1 MFTQFGLSSAV
12 ASSLLRIDRL
22 NPALSRAPSVSNSD
36 TFSKSTILNPNQP
49 IGEGGASKLL
59 DVCLDWGKDVS
70 ENGHET
76 GGSRAELVSPPQ
88 TRAKKGMHIVLSKPY
103 GGSNNRFDVDG
114 HQVAIPR
121 NALKILP
128 YLHLISDIILP
139 EKSQALPEFSRP
151 IS

>member
-1 MFTQFGLSSAV
+1 MAREITSQPTSADEYILQTSPISSSSSYV
-12 ASSLLRIDRL
+12 YPVRSLLSGRIQPAADRQAQ
-22 NPALSRAPSVSNSD
+22 PALSRAPSVSNSD

-59 DVCLDWGKDVS
+59 DVSFDWGKDVS
-70 ENGHET
+70 ENGTQET

-114 HQVAIPR
+114 H
-121 NALKILP
+121 
-128 YLHLISDIILP
+128 
-139 EKSQALPEFSRP
+139 
-151 IS
+151 